1 MQTRTILVHEEDGGD
16 ECTGENLRETDCNIE
31 SCPSGKCR
39 TLFLQYNEICDFL
52 LLELILMSF
61 ISYFYIQTEDC
72 IWESW
77 NDWSTCSQ
85 SCEGGTQLRTRR
97 LVAPERN
104 GGECSG
110 ESLEQQ
116 DCNTEICPAGI
127 DIKNVKIF

>member
-1 MQTRTILVHEEDGGD
+1 MMSSIFYF
-16 ECTGENLRETDCNIE
+16 NIE
-31 SCPSGKCR
+31 
-39 TLFLQYNEICDFL
+39 TA
-52 LLELILMSF
+52 
-61 ISYFYIQTEDC
+61 DC

-85 SCEGGTQLRTRR
+85 SCDGGTQLRTRT

-116 DCNTEICPAGI
+116 DCNTETCPAGI
-127 DIKNVKIF
+127 DIKC